1 MGLVPDDQ
9 IWIVTLG
16 FVVSFILAFALGAN
30 DVANSFATSVGSKVL
45 RSDAI
50 LAYLCE

>member
-1 MGLVPDDQ
+1 MWPMKWYLPRICKMYERKLLV
-9 IWIVTLG
+9 
-16 FVVSFILAFALGAN
+16 
-30 DVANSFATSVGSKVL
+30 SKVL